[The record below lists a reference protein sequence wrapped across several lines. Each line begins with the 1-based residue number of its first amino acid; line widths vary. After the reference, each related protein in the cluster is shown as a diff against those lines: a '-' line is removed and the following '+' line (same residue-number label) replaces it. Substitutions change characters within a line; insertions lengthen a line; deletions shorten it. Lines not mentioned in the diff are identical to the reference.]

1 MNFYKSAK
9 TLEDDLIKGIINLL
23 NEIRGNNTLILK
35 IIEDFINKTPKH
47 LEDLASLVKTNDKKG
62 LHDKLHL
69 IKVRYGY
76 LGLHDVMN
84 EIEAWEGKL
93 QGADA
98 TENEQLLDRFVSL
111 NNDIIA
117 CLLSLD
123 INSICDEVNST
134 GNSVLIVDDDEVNT
148 LILKQMLQ
156 AAGHTVYHTTNGYEA
171 TQLVREK
178 LYNVIFIDIH
188 MPFFSGVEA
197 TKRIRAVDAN
207 QFIVAIS
214 ASRDEAEIDQCLK
227 EGANKFLAKPIRSEL
242 LDAVLIDSLNR

>member
-1 MNFYKSAK
+1 MDFYKQTNA
-9 TLEDDLIKGIINLL
+9 LEDHLAKGIINLL
-23 NEIRGNNTLILK
+23 NEVKGNKALILK
-35 IIEDFINKTPKH
+35 VVDDFINKTPIH
-47 LEDLASLVKTNDKKG
+47 LEDLASLVKINDKKG
-62 LHDKLHL
+62 LQDKLHL

-84 EIEAWEGKL
+84 EIGAWEGKL
-93 QGADA
+93 QRGEAG
-98 TENEQLLDRFVSL
+98 ENEQLLNRFVIL
-111 NNDIIA
+111 NNNIINS
-117 CLLSLD
+117 LLCLD
-123 INSICDEVNST
+123 INTICDDGNAT

-156 AAGHTVYHTTNGYEA
+156 AAGHSVDHTTNGYEA

-197 TKRIRAVDAN
+197 IKRIRSVDSN

-214 ASRDEAEIDQCLK
+214 ASKDETEIEQCLK
-227 EGANKFLAKPIRSEL
+227 GGANKFLAKPIRSEL
-242 LDAVLIDSLNR
+242 LDAILVDSSKM